1 MLTVRNRFR
10 RRWLNEDI
18 PEEDYYSEEDVSDRR
33 QGSFRRQ
40 LSPAA
45 RAYNVR
51 GQAASCNVGTSRM
64 PQATICML
72 QSTMIPETS
81 CMLPRP

>member
-18 PEEDYYSEEDVSDRR
+18 PEVDYFEGEEDVSDRR
-33 QGSFRRQ
+33 QGSFRRK

-45 RAYNVR
+45 MAYNVR
-51 GQAASCNVGTSRM
+51 EAA
-64 PQATICML
+64 
-72 QSTMIPETS
+72 
-81 CMLPRP
+81 

>member
-18 PEEDYYSEEDVSDRR
+18 PEVDYFEGEGEDVSDRR
-33 QGSFRRQ
+33 QGSFRRK

-45 RAYNVR
+45 MAYNVR
-51 GQAASCNVGTSRM
+51 EAAR
-64 PQATICML
+64 
-72 QSTMIPETS
+72 
-81 CMLPRP
+81 